1 MEIRNKTIDDGNAF
15 DWGRTSADY
24 AKYRDIYPAVFY
36 EKIAE
41 RKLCIKGQKV
51 LDLGTGTGVVPR
63 NMYHYGAQWY
73 GTDISEN
80 QISQAQ
86 RLSGRQ
92 GMRIRYQT
100 VAAEEVD
107 FPEQTFD
114 VITACQCFWY
124 FDHEKLVP
132 NLYRMLK
139 ENGRLLLLYMAWLP
153 FEDKIAGASEEL
165 VLKYNPK
172 WTGAGETR
180 KPISVPDCV
189 YDRFEEVY
197 HEEYD
202 VQVPFTRDAWHGRMK
217 ACRGVGAS
225 LPPEE
230 IEKWEREHQEL
241 LSETVPEEF
250 KVNHYVAM
258 LELKKKN
265 R

>member
-36 EKIAE
+36 EKIAG
-41 RKLCIKGQKV
+41 RKLCIKGQKA
-51 LDLGTGTGVVPR
+51 LDLGTGTGVIPR
-63 NMYHYGAQWY
+63 NMYHFGAQWY

-86 RLSGRQ
+86 RLSDMQ
-92 GMRIRYQT
+92 GMRIQYQA

-107 FPEQTFD
+107 FPNQTFD

-124 FDHEKLVP
+124 FDHKKLVP

-172 WTGAGETR
+172 WNGAGET
-180 KPISVPDCV
+180 KKTISVPDCV
-189 YDRFEEVY
+189 YDRFEAVY

-202 VQVPFTRDAWHGRMK
+202 VQVPFTRDTWHGRMK

-230 IEKWEREHQEL
+230 IEKWEREHQKL
-241 LSETVPEEF
+241 METAPEEF
-250 KVNHYVAM
+250 MVKHYAAM
-258 LELKKKN
+258 FELKRKN
-265 R
+265 E

>member
-1 MEIRNKTIDDGNAF
+1 
-15 DWGRTSADY
+15 
-24 AKYRDIYPAVFY
+24 
-36 EKIAE
+36 
-41 RKLCIKGQKV
+41 
-51 LDLGTGTGVVPR
+51 
-63 NMYHYGAQWY
+63 
-73 GTDISEN
+73 
-80 QISQAQ
+80 
-86 RLSGRQ
+86 
-92 GMRIRYQT
+92 
-100 VAAEEVD
+100 
-107 FPEQTFD
+107 
-114 VITACQCFWY
+114 
-124 FDHEKLVP
+124 
-132 NLYRMLK
+132 MLK

-153 FEDKIAGASEEL
+153 FEDEIAGASEEL

-202 VQVPFTRDAWHGRMK
+202 AQVPFTRDTWHGRMK

-241 LSETVPEEF
+241 LLETAPEEF
-250 KVNHYVAM
+250 EVKHYVAM

>member
-86 RLSGRQ
+86 RLSDRQ

-107 FPEQTFD
+107 FPDQTFD

-153 FEDKIAGASEEL
+153 FEDEIAGASEEL

-172 WTGAGETR
+172 WTGAGEIR

-202 VQVPFTRDAWHGRMK
+202 AQIPFTRDTWHGRMK

-241 LSETVPEEF
+241 LLETASEEF
-250 KVNHYVAM
+250 EVKHYVAM